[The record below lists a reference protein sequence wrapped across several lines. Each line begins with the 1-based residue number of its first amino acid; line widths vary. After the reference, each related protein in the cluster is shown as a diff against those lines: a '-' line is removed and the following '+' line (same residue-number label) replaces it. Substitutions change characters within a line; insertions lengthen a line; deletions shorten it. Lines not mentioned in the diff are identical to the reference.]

1 MKTPKHR
8 IAFSALL
15 LSLFAT
21 CIWAAQT
28 PRSRDLGI
36 IPGYMP
42 PGKHNAITDVTGVRV
57 GHVTLIDASKGMHT
71 GVTAIL
77 PHGGNLYQ
85 DKVPA
90 GYFQGNGY
98 GKIMGI
104 SQIIELGEIETPI
117 LLTNT
122 LSVPEVAAGVIEW
135 TLNHPGNQQVV
146 SVNAV
151 VGETNDSRINAIRDR
166 LVTKDHAIQAIQ
178 CAKTG
183 PVAEGNVG
191 AGTGTVAFGFKAG
204 IGTSS
209 RVLNK
214 TDGAY
219 TVGVLVQAN
228 YGGDLH
234 ILGIPVGRML
244 KQKQEQANTS
254 DGSVMIIVA
263 TDAPLSDRNLT
274 RLAKRAILGIGRSG
288 GNMSNGSGDYVLAF
302 STARSVRRSRRQQHT
317 ASQRVELPNHRM
329 TPLFSAVIEA
339 TEEAAYNAL
348 MAAESAKGR
357 DGKAYEE
364 LPVETVLKLLK
375 SHGRLQ

>member
-1 MKTPKHR
+1 MKTRTYRMPWT
-8 IAFSALL
+8 ALL
-15 LSLFAT
+15 LTLSLSHI
-21 CIWAAQT
+21 CAAQN
-28 PRSRDLGI
+28 PRARDLGI
-36 IPGYMP
+36 APGYMT
-42 PGKHNAITDVTGVRV
+42 PGKINAITDVTGVRV
-57 GHVTLIDASKGMHT
+57 GHVTLIDAEKNMHT

-90 GYFQGNGY
+90 GYFQGNGF
-98 GKIMGI
+98 GKIVGI

-135 TLNHPGNQQVV
+135 TLDYPGNEQVV

-151 VGETNDSRINAIRDR
+151 VGETNDSRINAIRSR
-166 LVTKDHAIQAIQ
+166 QVTKAHAVQAIKGAT
-178 CAKTG
+178 CG

-209 RVLNK
+209 RVLSQS
-214 TDGAY
+214 DGAY

-234 ILGIPVGRML
+234 VLGIPVGRML
-244 KQKQEQANTS
+244 KDLPAQANS
-254 DGSVMIIVA
+254 ADGSVMIVVA
-263 TDAPLSDRNLT
+263 TDAPLSDRNLC
-274 RLAKRAILGIGRSG
+274 RLAKRAMLGIGRTG

-302 STARSVRRSRRQQHT
+302 STAPSVRRRRSKPSAAHQNT
-317 ASQRVELPNHRM
+317 ELPNHRM

-339 TEEAAYNAL
+339 TEEAVYNAL
-348 MAAESAKGR
+348 VAAETTTGR
-357 DGKAYEE
+357 SGRVYER
-364 LPVETVLKLLK
+364 LPIETVLKLLRQ
-375 SHGRLQ
+375 HQRLQ